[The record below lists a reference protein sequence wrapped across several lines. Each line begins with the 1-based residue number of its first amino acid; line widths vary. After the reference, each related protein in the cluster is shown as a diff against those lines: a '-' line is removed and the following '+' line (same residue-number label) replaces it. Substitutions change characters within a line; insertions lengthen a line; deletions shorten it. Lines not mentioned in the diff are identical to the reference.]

1 MEWRRTT
8 EPAGTVKG
16 LTVSRKIEVRSERVP
31 SSSRSIFR
39 HSPSPPVGKQAGK
52 DWSASTK
59 TTGQL
64 YLGGSGSLRPTSTL
78 CSGL

>member
-1 MEWRRTT
+1 MEWRSTT
-8 EPAGTVKG
+8 EPAGTMKC
-16 LTVSRKIEVRSERVP
+16 LTVSRKIEARSVRVP
-31 SSSRSIFR
+31 SSSRNILR
-39 HSPSPPVGKQAGK
+39 HSPSPPEGKQAGK

-64 YLGGSGSLRPTSTL
+64 YFGGSGTLRPTRTL